1 VIGASRATVRPGQV
15 AGAVELGIEHDKH
28 RGILTAKAAKL
39 AMALPSAYESV
50 NHGDIEAALSLMC
63 PDVDW
68 PNTVEGGREHGRDAV
83 RAYWTRLFDLLV
95 PRFDLLCV
103 RAGGQDRVVVHAY
116 QRFSDPATDLPLA
129 HQHVQHVFS
138 LRNALIAR
146 MDATELKLKGP
157 HGCGVSDCAQA
168 ARAM

>member
-1 VIGASRATVRPGQV
+1 MIEASRATVRQGQA

-28 RGILTAKAAKL
+28 RGILSVEAAEL
-39 AMALPSAYESV
+39 AMALPEAYAAV
-50 NHGDIEAALSLMC
+50 NRGNIETALSLMC
-63 PDVDW
+63 HDVDW

-103 RAGGQDRVVVHAY
+103 RAGHRGRLVVHAY
-116 QRFSDPATDLPLA
+116 QRFSDPATGQPLA
-129 HQHVQHVFS
+129 HQHVEHIFT
-138 LRNALIAR
+138 LRNGLIGR
-146 MDATELKLKGP
+146 MDATELKLRGR
-157 HGCGVSDCAQA
+157 GCGSPGCAQA